1 MGNFELNFEQAHVG
15 GVNVGKGLEEG
26 GGAGGGGAGLGH
38 IVIPINNGERSS
50 SPTSPTIAIPE
61 RRYTPAEEAV
71 LTKFVDFVRTPGLN
85 DKPYLDEK
93 KDEKFL
99 LSRIYYLRQ
108 TQDLLQRAFRQ
119 LGIHKEQATLNA
131 NYEKM
136 LRRKPGYP
144 NSRSRIRKSRNR
156 KQRKTR
162 KQ

>member
-15 GVNVGKGLEEG
+15 GVNVGAG
-26 GGAGGGGAGLGH
+26 GTGGGGGGLQN
-38 IVIPINNGERSS
+38 ISIPPINNGERSS

-71 LTKFVDFVRTPGLN
+71 LTKFVDFVKTPGLN

-119 LGIHKEQATLNA
+119 LGIHKEQATLDA

-136 LRRKPGYP
+136 LKRKPGYP